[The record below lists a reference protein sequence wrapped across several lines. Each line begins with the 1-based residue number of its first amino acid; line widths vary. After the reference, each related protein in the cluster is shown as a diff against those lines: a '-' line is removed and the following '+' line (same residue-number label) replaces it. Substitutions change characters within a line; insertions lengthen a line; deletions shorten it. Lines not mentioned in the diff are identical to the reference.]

1 MVKGW
6 MVRVGG
12 QGSNPGNGRRAA
24 TQAAFHPA
32 EHWPCAG
39 PARDAGLCEP
49 VETPFAKFM
58 ALGS

>member
-39 PARDAGLCEP
+39 PARDAGLRGRGGRAVRAP
-49 VETPFAKFM
+49 
-58 ALGS
+58 